1 MPPVSRSHLPL
12 YLDDSTVIWEEI
24 PMRGTHRSRT
34 RDAVTAAAIATVTLA
49 STGCG
54 GARMQNNETSA
65 IASMRTVSSAQATHA
80 AFCGGSYAASLPALG
95 ARGYLTPDLA
105 GTAEPVKM
113 GYRFTMTVEKG
124 DVPNECGEPVTN
136 FELRASPEQP
146 GTTGEHYYRTSSDG
160 TIHAATTPDFSD
172 ARPLP

>member
-1 MPPVSRSHLPL
+1 
-12 YLDDSTVIWEEI
+12 
-24 PMRGTHRSRT
+24 MRGTHRSST
-34 RDAVTAAAIATVTLA
+34 RHAVTVAVIANLTLA
-49 STGCG
+49 SAGCG
-54 GARMQNNETSA
+54 GARMQNNEASA
-65 IASMRTVSSAQATHA
+65 IASIRTVSSAQATYA

-105 GTAEPVKM
+105 GSAEPIKM

-160 TIHAATTPDFSD
+160 IVHAATKPDFSD

>member
-1 MPPVSRSHLPL
+1 
-12 YLDDSTVIWEEI
+12 
-24 PMRGTHRSRT
+24 MRGPHRSST
-34 RDAVTAAAIATVTLA
+34 GYAMTVAVIATVALA

-65 IASMRTVSSAQATHA
+65 IASMRTVVSAQATHA
-80 AFCGGSYAASLPALG
+80 VVCGGSYAATLPALG

-124 DVPNECGEPVTN
+124 DVPNECGEPVAN